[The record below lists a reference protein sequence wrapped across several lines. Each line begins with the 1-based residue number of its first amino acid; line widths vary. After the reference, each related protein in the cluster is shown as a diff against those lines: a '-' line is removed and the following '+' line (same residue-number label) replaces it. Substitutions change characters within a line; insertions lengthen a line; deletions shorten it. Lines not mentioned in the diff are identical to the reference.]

1 MTIDLIKLTSY
12 EHRVMQ
18 FWKENVN
25 AESVKV
31 LEGLIDQHDEYVCE
45 AGPNGSI
52 CEYTQEMLAPLR
64 AEIEDRLQTILERY
78 ADWATD

>member
-1 MTIDLIKLTSY
+1 MAVEFIKLTSY

-25 AESVKV
+25 AASIAA
-31 LEGLIDQHDEYVCE
+31 LEALIDSHDEHAVE
-45 AGPNGSI
+45 AGPYGHI
-52 CEYTQEMLAPLR
+52 CDYTKELLAPIK

-78 ADWATD
+78 QDWATD